1 MSGSFTVTR
10 RGFGTL
16 AAVCLAAACGGSA
29 GTLGATGSGHKDDG
43 GAIES
48 SADSGAPG
56 TSATDTGGAPP
67 PDSSPTAPDSGAP
80 SGVDAGPSIPTGQA
94 GQKRGIAYGDN
105 SDADLAALAPG
116 ISWWYNWSPAPD
128 SSLSSGYT
136 QAGVEF
142 VPMIWGGTFNTTT
155 LATQVPADA
164 KYLLTFNEPNF
175 GAQSNLTPQKAA
187 SLWPK
192 VQAFAQSKGLKI
204 VSPAVNYC
212 GGSCNETDPY
222 VWLSDFFAACQGCE
236 VDYVAVHWYSC
247 TLGALTGYVQ
257 KFETEF
263 NKQIWLTEFSCLDN
277 SLPATVANE
286 ESYMKQA
293 VAALEADPM
302 VFRYSWFTGRDTGS
316 PAISL
321 LGSSGTLTAL
331 GQEYIAAPPQK

>member
-1 MSGSFTVTR
+1 MSGTLTVSR
-10 RGFGTL
+10 HGFGTL
-16 AAVCLAAACGGSA
+16 AAVCLVAACGGPT
-29 GTLGATGSGHKDDG
+29 GTLGATGGAHKDDG
-43 GAIES
+43 GTSELS
-48 SADSGAPG
+48 EDGGATG
-56 TSATDTGGAPP
+56 TSPMDAGGAPP
-67 PDSSPTAPDSGAP
+67 PDSSETDAGAP
-80 SGVDAGPSIPTGQA
+80 TGGNAGPPTQTGQA

-116 ISWWYNWSPAPD
+116 ITWWYNWSPAPD
-128 SSLSSGYT
+128 STLSSGYT
-136 QAGVEF
+136 SQAGVEF

-155 LATQVPADA
+155 LATQVPAGA

-175 GAQSNLTPQKAA
+175 GAQSNLTPQAA
-187 SLWPK
+187 AALWPK
-192 VQAFAQSKGLKI
+192 VQSFAQSKGLKI

-316 PAISL
+316 PAINL

-331 GQEYIAAPPQK
+331 GQEYITAPPAK